1 MKNKIAVRSEYFKRT
16 QASGLK
22 AHIKREF
29 ENDKNVL
36 DPKLTRQNFGVKSET
51 IELRYERA
59 MKAMPDTVQNTL
71 IDSVLVF
78 PLEQFEEMKK
88 EHPKEWKNKIHSA
101 INDMMKEMQDEF
113 GFEPLG
119 YKMHLDEGHFDADGN
134 AVINPHAHMLFANIC
149 TKDITLTK
157 TKNVTLKDENGK
169 AMKDPKNPRKYL
181 YELDEFGATK
191 KETTEIKLK
200 GRAPLS
206 LHQTRGKDSI
216 WSRQQDIAAKYVKHL
231 GFERGLSKE
240 ITGAVHQKKV
250 NYVNRKLSEKE
261 RELESMTLASEAKS
275 KEIHELEVKLEK
287 AKGFVKAKLQTFVDT
302 RENLLV
308 AMFSDRV
315 EESIKEGQ
323 KLEKLF
329 DSMDIESQEVALK
342 AMEGRIETFEDDPR
356 IELANEELKRLQEL
370 HEAKKTKKAPSQEL
384 SEKPKR

>member
-1 MKNKIAVRSEYFKRT
+1 MKNRIAVRSEYFKRT

-29 ENDKNVL
+29 ESDKNVL
-36 DPKLTRQNFGVKSET
+36 DPKLTAQNFGTRSER

-59 MKAMPDTVQNTL
+59 LKAMPDSVQNTL

-78 PLEQFEEMKK
+78 PLEQFEAMKK
-88 EHPKEWKNKIHSA
+88 EHPKEWRYKVHEA
-101 INDMMKEMQDEF
+101 ISDMMKEMQNEF

-119 YKMHLDEGHFDADGN
+119 YKMHLDEGHYDDEGK

-169 AMKDPKNPRKYL
+169 AMKDPKNSRKYL
-181 YELDEFGATK
+181 YERDETGATK
-191 KETTEIKLK
+191 KETVEIKLK

-216 WSRQQDIAAKYVKHL
+216 WSRQQDIAAKYVKPL

-240 ITGAVHQKKV
+240 ITGAVNQKKV

-261 RELESMTLASEAKS
+261 Q
-275 KEIHELEVKLEK
+275 ELEVSTLANEAKTEAIQGLEQKLDRLN
-287 AKGFVKAKLQTFVDT
+287 GMVKTRLQTFVDV

-315 EESIKEGQ
+315 EESIKEAQ
-323 KLEKLF
+323 KLENQFQL
-329 DSMDIESQEVALK
+329 MDLESQEVAIG
-342 AMEGRIETFEDDPR
+342 AMERRIKAFEDDPR
-356 IELANEELKRLQEL
+356 IKKANEELKRLQEL

-384 SEKPKR
+384 SEKLNR